1 MKTPPNLFPPP
12 KSIEDAQQ
20 SFSLPHHEMQGV
32 RLPEGCQLDLIW
44 ALGHL
49 QGKPWVRNIGE
60 NPLLVFELNPEVGG
74 EQAYRLSIQKA
85 RIRIEAASERGWLY
99 GAVTLNQWLDAQG
112 TPNSVDCVLI
122 EDAPKIHRRGYMLD
136 VSRDRM
142 PTMGEFRRVIDQLA
156 RLKYNHLELYLEHTF
171 AYVGHAA
178 VSDGASPI
186 TADEMSEL
194 IALAARRGIEMI
206 PNQNTFGHMHRW
218 LTLPEYNH
226 LAEEPEGTLHAF
238 DYRKEPFGLC
248 AANPGSFELV
258 DDMLGQLLP
267 LFDSPYFNAGLDE
280 TFDLG
285 RGGSAELCEEKGK
298 GAVYMEYLCAV
309 HEMTAR
315 RGKRMV
321 FWADI
326 LLEHP
331 EVFDQLPKGC
341 VPVIWGYE
349 HDHPLDAHAKILSD
363 IGADFWI
370 APGTSSWQSL
380 TGRASN
386 CLENIR
392 SAARA
397 AIDHGASGLILT
409 DWGDWGHWQ
418 PPSLSNLGVLQFAV
432 QAWSGPDQADP
443 DSHAIN
449 QVFYSGQEPTLA
461 EAWMQLWQA
470 SEVLAD
476 GVLNGTSPFYAMRYP
491 KHGLH
496 PEGEWEKRCPGWS
509 LEKAQAYDQRLRSV
523 LDKLAALPTEHPD
536 SEELQFLVQLAEWA
550 NARAKER
557 GQERSTDPEA
567 DAELQSIEA
576 EMARLWL
583 TRSRP
588 GGLSESLRKMRFALH
603 PDGVGE

>member
-1 MKTPPNLFPPP
+1 MNTPPKLYPLPAFVEA
-12 KSIEDAQQ
+12 SGQ
-20 SFSLPHHEMQGV
+20 SFNLPHDWKQGV
-32 RLPEGCQLDLIW
+32 RLPGGGQLDLLW
-44 ALGHL
+44 ALGNVN
-49 QGKPWVRNIGE
+49 GKPWVGNVGDR
-60 NPLLVFELNPEVGG
+60 PLLAFELNPEVGG
-74 EQAYRLSIQKA
+74 EQAYRLSIRKDG
-85 RIRIEAASERGWLY
+85 IVIEAGGERGWLY
-99 GAVTLNQWLDAQG
+99 GALTLNQWLQAQASPD
-112 TPNSVDCVLI
+112 TIECVVI
-122 EDAPKIHRRGYMLD
+122 EDAPKVQRRGYMLD

-142 PTMGEFRRVIDQLA
+142 PTMGELFRIIDQLA

-171 AYVGHAA
+171 AYAGHEGA
-178 VSDGASPI
+178 SQGASPI
-186 TADEMSEL
+186 TASEMRKL
-194 IALAARRGIEMI
+194 IAHAATRGIEMV

-238 DYRKEPFGLC
+238 DLRKEPFGLC
-248 AANPGSFELV
+248 AAHPGSLQLV
-258 DDMLGQLLP
+258 DEMIGQLLP
-267 LFDSPYFNAGLDE
+267 LFDSEYFNAGLDE

-285 RGGSAELCEEKGK
+285 RGGSAALCEEKGK
-298 GAVYMEYLCAV
+298 GAVYMDYLRAV

-331 EVFDQLPKGC
+331 EVFEQLPKGC

-349 HDHPLDAHAKILSD
+349 HDHPLDAQAKTLSD
-363 IGADFWI
+363 IGAEFWI

-397 AIDHGASGLILT
+397 ALGHGASGLVLT

-418 PPSLSNLGVLQFAV
+418 PPSLSNLGILHFAM
-432 QAWSGPDQADP
+432 QAWSGPDRADP
-443 DSHAIN
+443 DSADID
-449 QVFYSGQEPTLA
+449 QVFYGGQEPVLS
-461 EAWMQLWQA
+461 EAWMRLLKA
-470 SEVLAD
+470 SEFLDD
-476 GVLNGTSPFYAMRYP
+476 GVLNGTSPFYVMRYP
-491 KHGLH
+491 KHGFH

-509 LEKAQAYDQRLRSV
+509 LEKANAYALELQEV
-523 LDKLAALPTEHPD
+523 LGMLAGSPSQHPD
-536 SEELQFLVQLAEWA
+536 AVELKFCVQLATWA

-557 GQERSTDPEA
+557 GQSLPVDPVA
-567 DAELQSIEA
+567 DSELQAIEA
-576 EMARLWL
+576 EMTRLWP
-583 TRSRP
+583 TRARP

-603 PDGVGE
+603 PDGVRK